1 MALTRYRRLVARGR
15 CAALALMMVTA
26 MTGGSACGANP
37 RAGSAEAAVAD
48 VTAVAIT
55 TVAPDSVNPTVST
68 PPDSLTP
75 APANA
80 TGGASA
86 GLKPSANPAV
96 TWVATENARAGTDA
110 WRVTNQTTLT
120 FIEGYSDVTSAAPG
134 ATVRLYTNTESDRWR
149 MQVYRLGW
157 YGGSRGRQVSE
168 SEWVKGLQ
176 QVARTYDKSTGLAE
190 ARWQAT
196 LTFVVPADWLTGT
209 YIFKL
214 VTDDGAQFQL
224 PFTIRDDNARN
235 TVMLVNAV
243 TTWQAYNGWGGCSL
257 YECRGDRSRAR
268 ANIVSFDR
276 PYDRAYNNG
285 SADLLD
291 HELSLIALV
300 EQLGLSV
307 SYVTDVDLH
316 ERPSLMAAQRAVL
329 SLGHDEYYTTQMRR
343 TLEAA
348 RDKGVNLAFLGANAV
363 YRKIRLEPSW
373 DGRANRREVNYR
385 SVKDPGT
392 KGALKE
398 TTIEWR
404 TAPVSEP
411 EGRLIG
417 VQSAC
422 ANVDAPLKV
431 TAPNH
436 WLMAGTGVRDGQ
448 LFESLVGNEF
458 DQLAEVSPKNI
469 DVLARSPVRCNASTL
484 GTHNMTYYS
493 HASGAGV
500 FATGTIWWICAIDS
514 VCSVPANQSFVRQ
527 VTENLLRAFAAGPAG
542 TAHPSGLSAR

>member
-1 MALTRYRRLVARGR
+1 V
-15 CAALALMMVTA
+15 LAIVGLML
-26 MTGGSACGANP
+26 GGACGANP
-37 RAGSAEAAVAD
+37 VATEPNEAAVAG
-48 VTAVAIT
+48 VTAVA
-55 TVAPDSVNPTVST
+55 VST
-68 PPDSLTP
+68 TLPPVADSADSRPTDSLTP
-75 APANA
+75 APGA
-80 TGGASA
+80 TETTMIQSGSE
-86 GLKPSANPAV
+86 PPAD
-96 TWVATENARAGTDA
+96 WVRKENARPGTEA

-134 ATVRLYTNTESDRWR
+134 QTVTLFTNTESDRWR

-157 YGGSRGRQVSE
+157 YGGTRGRLVSE
-168 SEWVKGLQ
+168 SEWVKGVR
-176 QVARTYDKSTGLAE
+176 QVPHTYDKSTGLAE
-190 ARWQAT
+190 ARWQPT
-196 LTFVVPADWLTGT
+196 LRFVVPADWLTGT
-209 YIFKL
+209 YLFKL
-214 VTDDGAQFQL
+214 VTDDGAQYQL
-224 PFTIRDDNARN
+224 PFTVRNDSARD

-268 ANIVSFDR
+268 ANVVSFDR
-276 PYDRAYNNG
+276 PYDRAYHNG

-291 HELSLIALV
+291 HELSLIALA
-300 EQLGLSV
+300 EQMGLSV

-316 ERPSLMAAQRAVL
+316 ERPELMLAQRAVL

-348 RDKGVNLAFLGANAV
+348 RDRGVNLAFLGANAV

-385 SVKDPGT
+385 SDKDPGT
-392 KGALKE
+392 KGVLKE
-398 TTIEWR
+398 TTVEWR
-404 TAPVSEP
+404 KAPVSEP
-411 EGRLIG
+411 EARLIG
-417 VQSAC
+417 VQYAC

-458 DQLAEVSPKNI
+458 DQVADSSPKNI
-469 DVLARSPVRCNASTL
+469 DVLARSPVKCNASTT

-493 HASGAGV
+493 HSSGAGV

-514 VCSVPANQSFVRQ
+514 VCSVPANEKFVRQ
-527 VTENLLRAFAAGPAG
+527 VTENMLRVFAAGPAG
-542 TAHPSGLSAR
+542 LTHPSGASGR